1 MENIKENVECG
12 IICIKFVFDGE
23 EEIIGYRMEWQSH

>member
-1 MENIKENVECG
+1 MENIKEIVG
-12 IICIKFVFDGE
+12 IIGIKFVFDGE

>member
-1 MENIKENVECG
+1 MENIKEIVG